1 MSEIKI
7 DTSRTNTTT
16 HRAVVRA
23 AEIKRLIWEEV
34 CRQKGIDPND
44 ANVGVR
50 VELSS
55 RPIAS
60 GGEIE
65 ALATITVHH
74 ETPGEVAGE

>member
-16 HRAVVRA
+16 HRAVLRS
-23 AEIKRLIWEEV
+23 AEIKRLVWEEV
-34 CRQKGIDPND
+34 CRQAGVDPLD
-44 ANVGVR
+44 ASVGVR

-55 RPIAS
+55 RS
-60 GGEIE
+60 GGDIE

-74 ETPGEVAGE
+74 ETSGEVAGE